1 MAHKLLFDNV
11 STRSATLNDG
21 LVTENTETEVFS
33 FADATSITNESRAI
47 DRNFTNAISSFGTGT
62 QSGTDFPENDALQ
75 FDFGSAKTID
85 FVALYF
91 NAAETD
97 SIRIHYDD
105 AATGN
110 TTEFNAFT
118 DDYAVGWNIRTFTA
132 TSKRYWIVSA
142 GSGTVDGITEI
153 FFGSA
158 LELPVDGAGI
168 TIEKPYNSFVS
179 STYNNTEFSNKI
191 DTELRKWTLQLPIIT
206 ESDKTS
212 LESLQSDYSN
222 LYTFVYYDESTY
234 HTVRLAK
241 PLTFNQVATNTY
253 STSITL
259 QESE

>member
-21 LVTENTETEVFS
+21 TVSFNSETEVYS
-33 FADATSITNESRAI
+33 FADGTTITNEDRVI
-47 DRNFTNAISSFGTGT
+47 DRNFTNAITNFA
-62 QSGTDFPENDALQ
+62 SGDALQ

-118 DDYAVGWNIRTFTA
+118 DNYAVGWNIRTFTS
-132 TSKRYWIVSA
+132 TSARYWIVGA
-142 GSGTVDGITEI
+142 ASGTVDGITEI

-168 TIEKPYNSFVS
+168 TIDKPYNSFIG

-191 DTELRKWTLQLPIIT
+191 DTELREWTLQLPIIT
-206 ESDKTS
+206 ESDKTD
-212 LESLQSDYSN
+212 LELLISDYSN
-222 LYTFVYYDESTY
+222 LYTFVYYDESEY
-234 HTVRLAK
+234 HTVRLAR

-253 STSITL
+253 STNIRL
-259 QESE
+259 REEG